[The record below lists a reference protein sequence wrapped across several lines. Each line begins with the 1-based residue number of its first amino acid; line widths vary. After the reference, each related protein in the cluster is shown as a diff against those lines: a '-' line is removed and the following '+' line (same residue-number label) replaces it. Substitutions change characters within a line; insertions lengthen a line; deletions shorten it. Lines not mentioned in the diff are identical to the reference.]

1 VSEIADDI
9 KIVDNVFVKMFM
21 FTRAGD
27 SNQGH
32 AHAFD
37 HITLLASGS
46 VRMEHDNGV
55 NEYKAPFL
63 IVTPKNISHK
73 FTALEAGTLLACIH
87 AVRDG
92 DGIDDK
98 YDLEENTKVDC
109 PVDAKG
115 RLLDSDGDGCPDCED
130 PEPFSTPLLPI
141 VDCKNVY
148 AGFASK
154 ECCDE
159 KALLVPAKDKCADVV
174 LPSVS
179 FDYDRFGMG
188 TGSYASL
195 EQIAKTMQD
204 CPDLKVVVNGVTN
217 TTKNVKYN
225 EQLSWLRTNEAV
237 EHLVEK
243 YGISRDR
250 FIVTYQ

>member
-1 VSEIADDI
+1 MSEIADDI

-92 DGIDDK
+92 DGIDDIAPQEITEAQANEFLK
-98 YDLEENTKVDC
+98 QY
-109 PVDAKG
+109 
-115 RLLDSDGDGCPDCED
+115 
-130 PEPFSTPLLPI
+130 PLL
-141 VDCKNVY
+141 
-148 AGFASK
+148 
-154 ECCDE
+154 
-159 KALLVPAKDKCADVV
+159 
-174 LPSVS
+174 
-179 FDYDRFGMG
+179 
-188 TGSYASL
+188 T
-195 EQIAKTMQD
+195 Q
-204 CPDLKVVVNGVTN
+204 
-217 TTKNVKYN
+217 
-225 EQLSWLRTNEAV
+225 
-237 EHLVEK
+237 
-243 YGISRDR
+243 
-250 FIVTYQ
+250 